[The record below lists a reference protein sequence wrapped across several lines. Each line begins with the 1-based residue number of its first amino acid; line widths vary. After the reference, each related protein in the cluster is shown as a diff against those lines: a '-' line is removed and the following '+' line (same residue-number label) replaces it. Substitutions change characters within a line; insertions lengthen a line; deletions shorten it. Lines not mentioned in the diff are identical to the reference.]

1 MTSLPPAY
9 DDNGDVRDLNA
20 EELYRHWAK
29 TFLMDRAGGWDP
41 ESIPGVQARIEFEA
55 FIRETQARA
64 VEAHERWLEAASRA
78 NLGDPAEDGL
88 SYELGMAL
96 GEDSKHWVHD
106 YSGDPWTAY
115 AEHIRQGRTDLS
127 GNRIVT

>member
-41 ESIPGVQARIEFEA
+41 ESIPGIQARIEFEA

-64 VEAHERWLEAASRA
+64 VEAFIRA
-78 NLGDPAEDGL
+78 W
-88 SYELGMAL
+88 
-96 GEDSKHWVHD
+96 DSETMSDMPWWVETRADRHV
-106 YSGDPWTAY
+106 
-115 AEHIRQGRTDLS
+115 EQIRAGQLDLS
-127 GNRIVT
+127 GNPLPSST